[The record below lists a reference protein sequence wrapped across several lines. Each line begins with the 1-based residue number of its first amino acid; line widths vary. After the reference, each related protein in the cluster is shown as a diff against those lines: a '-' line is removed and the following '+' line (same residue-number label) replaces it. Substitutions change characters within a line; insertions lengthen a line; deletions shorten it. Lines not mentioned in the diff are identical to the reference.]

1 LEEKKDKAIIIKAM
15 WPFPEPVAKGG
26 FGGGSLNSES

>member
-1 LEEKKDKAIIIKAM
+1 M

-26 FGGGSLNSES
+26 FGGGSLNSESWN